1 MTCIAII
8 PARGGSKGIP
18 NKNLAEVDGQSL
30 VTRAISCAVQSGVV
44 DFVVVSSDDRSI
56 LEVAT
61 ASGAIAIQR
70 PADLATDTA
79 AIEDAIAHALRKFS
93 ESHPTPT
100 TLVLLQPTSPLRQAS
115 TISGAVRLFTV
126 NGSVGSVYGVTE
138 AEHHPYKT
146 FFASDSTLLPV
157 GSIED
162 LSRSRQELPKAYRQS
177 GSIYVVGVRD
187 FLASN
192 SLHVSPVHWI
202 EVSRE
207 EAIDVD
213 TPADLEAVR
222 QAARNANA

>member
-18 NKNLAEVDGQSL
+18 NKNLAEVNGQSL
-30 VTRAISCAVQSGVV
+30 VSRAIKSAVQSGVV
-44 DFVVVSSDDRSI
+44 DFVVVSSDDPAI
-56 LEVAT
+56 LDEATKAGAVA
-61 ASGAIAIQR
+61 INR

-115 TISGAVRLFTV
+115 TISGAVRLFAV

-146 FFASDSTLLPV
+146 FIASDSTLLPV

>member
-18 NKNLAEVDGQSL
+18 NKNLAEVDGKSL
-30 VTRAISCAVQSGVV
+30 VTRAIDSAVQSGVV
-44 DFVVVSSDDRSI
+44 DFVVVSSDDPAI
-56 LEVAT
+56 LNEAT
-61 ASGAIAIQR
+61 KSGAVAINR
-70 PADLATDTA
+70 PANLASDTA
-79 AIEDAIAHALRKFS
+79 AIEDAIAHALQRFS

-115 TISGAVRLFTV
+115 SISDAVRLFAE

-146 FFASDSTLLPV
+146 FIAVDSTLFPV

-177 GSIYVVGVRD
+177 GSIYVVGVQD

-192 SLHVSPVHWI
+192 SLYVSPVHWI
-202 EVSRE
+202 EVGRE

-213 TPADLEAVR
+213 TPADLEAVH
-222 QAARNANA
+222 QAARSFNA

>member
-18 NKNLAEVDGQSL
+18 NKNLAEVGGQSL
-30 VTRAISCAVQSGVV
+30 VTRAINSAVQSGVV
-44 DFVVVSSDDRSI
+44 DVVVVSSDDPTI
-56 LEVAT
+56 LEA
-61 ASGAIAIQR
+61 AANAGAIAIQR

-79 AIEDAIAHALRKFS
+79 AIEDAIAHALHRFS

-115 TISGAVRLFTV
+115 TISDAVRLFV
-126 NGSVGSVYGVTE
+126 ENGCAGSVYGVTE

-146 FFASDSTLLPV
+146 FIATDSTLLPV

-177 GSIYVVGVRD
+177 GSIYVVGVQD

-192 SLHVSPVHWI
+192 SLYVSPVRWI
-202 EVSRE
+202 EVGRE

-222 QAARNANA
+222 KAARNANG

>member
-18 NKNLAEVDGQSL
+18 NKNLAEVNGQSL
-30 VTRAISCAVQSGVV
+30 VSRAIKSAVQSGVV
-44 DFVVVSSDDRSI
+44 DFVVVSSDERSI
-56 LEVAT
+56 LDAAT
-61 ASGAIAIQR
+61 AAGAIAIPR

-79 AIEDAIAHALRKFS
+79 AIEDAIAHALQRFS
-93 ESHPTPT
+93 ESHPIPT
-100 TLVLLQPTSPLRQAS
+100 TLVLLQPTSPLRQTS
-115 TISGAVRLFTV
+115 TISDAVRLFTE

-146 FFASDSTLLPV
+146 FITADSTLLPV

-177 GSIYVVGVRD
+177 GSIYVVGVQD
-187 FLASN
+187 FLANN
-192 SLHVSPVHWI
+192 SLYVSPVRWI
-202 EVSRE
+202 EVSSE

-222 QAARNANA
+222 QAASDSNA

>member
-18 NKNLAEVDGQSL
+18 NKNLAEVGGQSL
-30 VTRAISCAVQSGVV
+30 VTRAVNSAIQSGVI
-44 DFVVVSSDDRSI
+44 DAVVVSSDDRNI
-56 LEVAT
+56 LEA
-61 ASGAIAIQR
+61 AKIAGAIAVER
-70 PADLATDTA
+70 PSDLATDTA
-79 AIEDAIAHALRKFS
+79 AIEDAITHALQKFS

-115 TISGAVRLFTV
+115 SISNAVLLFNE

-146 FFASDSTLLPV
+146 FIANDSTLLPV
-157 GSIED
+157 GSVED

-177 GSIYVVGVRD
+177 GSIYVVGVHD

-192 SLHVSPVHWI
+192 SLFISPVRWL
-202 EVSRE
+202 EVGRE

-222 QAARNANA
+222 QAARNANG

>member
-8 PARGGSKGIP
+8 PARAGSKGIP
-18 NKNLAEVDGQSL
+18 NKNLAEVDGKSL
-30 VTRAISCAVQSGVV
+30 VTRAINSAVQSGVV
-44 DFVVVSSDDRSI
+44 DFVVVSSDDLAI
-56 LEVAT
+56 LNEATKAGAVAVN
-61 ASGAIAIQR
+61 R
-70 PADLATDTA
+70 PANLASDSA
-79 AIEDAIAHALRKFS
+79 AIEDAILHALQTFS
-93 ESHPTPT
+93 VDHQVPT
-100 TLVLLQPTSPLRQAS
+100 TLVLLQPTSPLRQSS
-115 TISGAVRLFTV
+115 TISDAVRLFTE

-146 FFASDSTLLPV
+146 FIATDLTLLPV

-177 GSIYVVGVRD
+177 GSIYVVGVQD
-187 FLASN
+187 FLAAKSFY
-192 SLHVSPVHWI
+192 VSPVRWI

>member
-79 AIEDAIAHALRKFS
+79 AIEDAIAHALLKFS

-115 TISGAVRLFTV
+115 TISGAVRLFAV

-146 FFASDSTLLPV
+146 FIASDSTLLPV

>member
-18 NKNLAEVDGQSL
+18 NKNLAEVGGQSL
-30 VTRAISCAVQSGVV
+30 VTRAVNSAIQSGVI
-44 DFVVVSSDDRSI
+44 DAVVVSSDDRNI
-56 LEVAT
+56 LEA
-61 ASGAIAIQR
+61 AKIAGAIAVER
-70 PADLATDTA
+70 PSDLATDTA
-79 AIEDAIAHALRKFS
+79 AIEDAITHALQKFS

-115 TISGAVRLFTV
+115 SISNAVLLFNE

-146 FFASDSTLLPV
+146 FIANDSTLLPV

-177 GSIYVVGVRD
+177 GSIYVVGVHD

-192 SLHVSPVHWI
+192 SLFVSPVRWI
-202 EVSRE
+202 EVGSE

-222 QAARNANA
+222 QAARNANG